1 MFILILFQL
10 VYAIHKKAPEA
21 IRLDAAML
29 VGSIMI
35 LADFFNSW
43 IILDIQMMFF
53 ILGDFYMVIKM
64 REL

>member
-1 MFILILFQL
+1 MFILILCQL

-29 VGSIMI
+29 IGSIMI
-35 LADFFNSW
+35 LADFFDSW